1 MTIVFLDSNI
11 YRQLGQK
18 FLENQDF
25 KRLKDFL
32 DSTYNDF
39 GVLNVVQKEILDFY
53 KKDIYNK
60 LLQDYSRLKS
70 QIEKNSLIQIEKL
83 QDIEKE
89 IDEGYKLAE
98 KQFDVHKLR
107 IGAESYSS
115 AELLE
120 FLLLNKR
127 VNVRKD
133 NTRDLLIAKDLID
146 FANGNKESQIILIS
160 DDDFFTTHIH
170 VQEKIKKKKIEN
182 LHFFKSISDFLKE
195 FGPIFDFVNEELVL
209 KSIKI
214 DLIKDELLKDIKC
227 FPGYVSGFYSD
238 KEYEDIPEIETLEIK
253 DLEIHDYYVIK
264 NISRDTYTIQIS
276 LAVPIVAT
284 YEQETKIE
292 ELEKFRKNPVYKYR
306 DNYPESFDN
315 QNRII
320 FDHKVLF
327 LFEGVVNTKSET
339 IENINFIDFFPDHF
353 IWQEEMKKIK
363 EQRKSIPTSQLCI
376 DGNEHIFDENMGF
389 YHISKFGPG
398 LSWHYRCKKCG
409 MIYDSGDFL
418 D

>member
-133 NTRDLLIAKDLID
+133 NTRDFLIAKDLID

-170 VQEKIKKKKIEN
+170 VQEKIKKKKI
-182 LHFFKSISDFLKE
+182 
-195 FGPIFDFVNEELVL
+195 
-209 KSIKI
+209 
-214 DLIKDELLKDIKC
+214 
-227 FPGYVSGFYSD
+227 
-238 KEYEDIPEIETLEIK
+238 
-253 DLEIHDYYVIK
+253 
-264 NISRDTYTIQIS
+264 
-276 LAVPIVAT
+276 
-284 YEQETKIE
+284 
-292 ELEKFRKNPVYKYR
+292 
-306 DNYPESFDN
+306 
-315 QNRII
+315 
-320 FDHKVLF
+320 
-327 LFEGVVNTKSET
+327 
-339 IENINFIDFFPDHF
+339 
-353 IWQEEMKKIK
+353 KKI
-363 EQRKSIPTSQLCI
+363 
-376 DGNEHIFDENMGF
+376 
-389 YHISKFGPG
+389 
-398 LSWHYRCKKCG
+398 
-409 MIYDSGDFL
+409 
-418 D
+418 